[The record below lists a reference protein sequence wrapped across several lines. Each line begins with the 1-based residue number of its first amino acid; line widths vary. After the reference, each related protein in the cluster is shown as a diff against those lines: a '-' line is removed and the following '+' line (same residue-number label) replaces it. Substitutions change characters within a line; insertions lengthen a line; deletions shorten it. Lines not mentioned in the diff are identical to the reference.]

1 MKIRHGVVSR
11 FTHNACWDILTQ
23 AMADVPSRSH
33 SNSNLAAQATE
44 DEPTTTTSTTETD
57 TPAVTES
64 TPAKV
69 KSPPSKT
76 RPSRRFGT
84 QSTTLEALD
93 DSLGPLGPLGD
104 VPAEAAPVEER
115 PAPPRKEQAARNAP
129 PTALM
134 ESTTLD
140 DDGTSTISGRAP
152 PPVQPAPVADAPRR
166 QMQPSVSI
174 EQAAKPSFDISVGDP
189 HKVGDLTS
197 SHTVYQVRTKTS
209 SKAYRTPEFT
219 VSRRYRD
226 FLWLYNQLHNNNPGV
241 VVPPPPEKQ
250 AMNRF
255 DLNFVE
261 SRRAALERMLNKAA
275 AHPVL
280 QHDGDLKI
288 FLESETFNVDIK
300 HKERKDVGLPEA
312 KSGGGMLGAI
322 GLSVGSSTKFVEHD
336 DVSAAYSSYIESL
349 PPSPALPEPVVPS
362 YQTYTMMSQ
371 WFHDRRIYLDA
382 LETQLKALLKSTDT
396 VVAQRKS
403 LAESCQDFSASLH
416 QLASVELSPDLS
428 APLDALSDIQM
439 RIRDLNDRQAQQD
452 VLTLGIVI
460 DEYIRLIG
468 SIKTAFQQRQKA
480 YHNWH
485 TAEAALQKLKN
496 THDKLL
502 RAGRTQQDRLSQM
515 QADVADAERRVHQ
528 ARLLFEDMG
537 RLMRSELDRFER
549 EKVDDFKSGVET
561 FLESAIEAQKEL
573 IELWETYLLQLDADD
588 DESAPYFAA
597 GVNASERNADQDASS
612 RDAAEGGEAPAAEA
626 SEETGNTE
634 EQQSSLAP
642 AAAAEVE
649 SEA

>member
-1 MKIRHGVVSR
+1 MDEDSPWG
-11 FTHNACWDILTQ
+11 
-23 AMADVPSRSH
+23 DVPSRSH
-33 SNSNLAAQATE
+33 SNTNLAAQATE
-44 DEPTTTTSTTETD
+44 DEPTTSTATEPAPSTTETD
-57 TPAVTES
+57 TPAVPES
-64 TPAKV
+64 TRSKV

-93 DSLGPLGPLGD
+93 DSLGPLGPLGE
-104 VPAEAAPVEER
+104 VPAEPAPVEER
-115 PAPPRKEQAARNAP
+115 PAPPQKEQNARNAP
-129 PTALM
+129 PTAVM

-140 DDGTSTISGRAP
+140 ADGTSTTSGRAP

-197 SHTVYQVRTKTS
+197 SHTVYQVRTKTT

-255 DLNFVE
+255 DQNFVE
-261 SRRAALERMLNKAA
+261 SRRAALERMLTKSA

-280 QHDGDLKI
+280 QHDGDLKL
-288 FLESETFNVDIK
+288 FLESEAFNVDIK
-300 HKERKDVGLPEA
+300 HKERKDVGLPET

-336 DVSAAYSSYIESL
+336 D
-349 PPSPALPEPVVPS
+349 
-362 YQTYTMMSQ
+362 

-416 QLASVELSPDLS
+416 QLASVELSPELS
-428 APLDALSDIQM
+428 APLDALSDVQM

-549 EKVDDFKSGVET
+549 QKVDDFKSGVET

-588 DESAPYFAA
+588 DESVPYFAA
-597 GVNASERNADQDASS
+597 GVNANERGTDQESSNRDAS
-612 RDAAEGGEAPAAEA
+612 AAGATTDEN
-626 SEETGNTE
+626 STE
-634 EQQSSLAP
+634 EQHSEHAP
-642 AAAAEVE
+642 ATAEVE